1 MSKKLLLADDSITIQ
16 KVIQITFAH
25 EDYELT
31 ITDNGDAALAKAQE
45 IKPDLIMSDVYMPGK
60 NGYELTTAIKQDPA
74 LQHVPVLLLAG
85 SFEPFD
91 EDKAHSCKADA
102 WIEKPFESQ
111 NLIDKVAELLSSAP
125 EPAVAPAAVV
135 ESAPVAEPEPVAA
148 PVPAVESEPAAVE
161 AFAIEEEPLAAFV
174 EGAPA
179 EPVVSAASEDP
190 FGDISF
196 EEETPAV
203 EPEPA
208 VADDWSVVA
217 AETEPAPV
225 AVEAFVADEPVAAVE
240 DDFAFAEEEPMPVT
254 EFDEVEE
261 LPAADFGEVEELSTV
276 SADLDAFDMD
286 EGEILPLGDDDIL
299 GEEDLEPA
307 MPEQTLAAWSRDD
320 AAEDV
325 FAEPV
330 AEVAAIEDEDVF
342 AEPVAEVAAVEDED
356 VFAEP
361 VAEVAAVEDEDVF
374 AEPVAEVAAIEDED
388 VFAAAEPIAE
398 SPEVSTPPVAE
409 EVDAFFDEP
418 VAAAAQVFEMPLVEP
433 TPVEEAIEVVIE
445 EAAPVD
451 AAVSAV
457 DVETKASAMGEDEI
471 EQIIEKV
478 VTKVVEKLA
487 GSILERVAWEVVPD
501 LAENLIREEI
511 RKIKD
516 TAA

>member
-31 ITDNGDAALAKAQE
+31 ITNNGDAALAKAQE
-45 IKPDLIMSDVYMPGK
+45 LKPDLIMSDVYMPGK

-91 EDKAHSCKADA
+91 EDKARSCKADA

-111 NLIDKVAELLSSAP
+111 NLIDKVAELLS
-125 EPAVAPAAVV
+125 
-135 ESAPVAEPEPVAA
+135 AA
-148 PVPAVESEPAAVE
+148 PEPAAVE
-161 AFAIEEEPLAAFV
+161 AFAIEEEPLAAFDEV
-174 EGAPA
+174 APA
-179 EPVVSAASEDP
+179 EPVVSVASEDP

-196 EEETPAV
+196 EEETSAV

-208 VADDWSVVA
+208 VADDWSDVA
-217 AETEPAPV
+217 TETEPAPV

-261 LPAADFGEVEELSTV
+261 LPAADFGEVEELPTV
-276 SADLDAFDMD
+276 SADFDAFDMD
-286 EGEILPLGDDDIL
+286 EGEIMSLGDDDIL
-299 GEEDLEPA
+299 DEEDLEPA

-330 AEVAAIEDEDVF
+330 AEVAAIE
-342 AEPVAEVAAVEDED
+342 
-356 VFAEP
+356 
-361 VAEVAAVEDEDVF
+361 
-374 AEPVAEVAAIEDED
+374 ED
-388 VFAAAEPIAE
+388 VFAAEEPIAE
-398 SPEVSTPPVAE
+398 ASDVSATPAME
-409 EVDAFFDEP
+409 EVDVFVDEP
-418 VAAAAQVFEMPLVEP
+418 VAAAAPVFEASVVEP
-433 TPVEEAIEVVIE
+433 APVEEAPEAVIE
-445 EAAPVD
+445 EAAPV
-451 AAVSAV
+451 AVAVSAV
-457 DVETKASAMGEDEI
+457 DVDVEAKASAMGEDEI
-471 EQIIEKV
+471 ELVIEKV

>member
-31 ITDNGDAALAKAQE
+31 ITDNGDAALAKTQE
-45 IKPDLIMSDVYMPGK
+45 LKPDLIMSDVYMPGK

-74 LQHVPVLLLAG
+74 LQHIPVLLLAG

-91 EDKAHSCKADA
+91 EDKARSCKADA

-111 NLIDKVAELLSSAP
+111 NLIDKVAELLSA
-125 EPAVAPAAVV
+125 AAVV
-135 ESAPVAEPEPVAA
+135 ESAPVAEPEPFVAPA
-148 PVPAVESEPAAVE
+148 PAVEPEPAAVE
-161 AFAIEEEPLAAFV
+161 AFAIEEEPLAAFDEV
-174 EGAPA
+174 ATA
-179 EPVVSAASEDP
+179 EPVESAASEDP

-203 EPEPA
+203 ESEPA
-208 VADDWSVVA
+208 VADAWSEVATETESAPVA
-217 AETEPAPV
+217 AEAFV
-225 AVEAFVADEPVAAVE
+225 AEAFVADEPVADEPVAAVE
-240 DDFAFAEEEPMPVT
+240 DDFAFAEEEPLPVT
-254 EFDEVEE
+254 EFEEVEE
-261 LPAADFGEVEELSTV
+261 LPVADFGEVEELPTV
-276 SADLDAFDMD
+276 SADLDVFDMD
-286 EGEILPLGDDDIL
+286 EDEIMPLGDDDIL
-299 GEEDLEPA
+299 DEEDLEPA

-320 AAEDV
+320 VAEDV

-330 AEVAAIEDEDVF
+330 ADFAAIEDDDVF
-342 AEPVAEVAAVEDED
+342 
-356 VFAEP
+356 
-361 VAEVAAVEDEDVF
+361 
-374 AEPVAEVAAIEDED
+374 I
-388 VFAAAEPIAE
+388 AAEPIAV
-398 SPEVSTPPVAE
+398 SPEVSVTPAAE
-409 EVDAFFDEP
+409 DVDVFVDEP
-418 VAAAAQVFEMPLVEP
+418 VVAASPVFEAPVVESA
-433 TPVEEAIEVVIE
+433 PVEEAPEVVIE
-445 EAAPVD
+445 DAAPVA

-457 DVETKASAMGEDEI
+457 DVEAKASAMGEDEI

>member
-45 IKPDLIMSDVYMPGK
+45 LKPDLIMSDVYMPGK

-74 LQHVPVLLLAG
+74 LQHIPVLLLAG

-91 EDKAHSCKADA
+91 EDKARSCKADA

-111 NLIDKVAELLSSAP
+111 NLIDKVAELLSA
-125 EPAVAPAAVV
+125 AAVV
-135 ESAPVAEPEPVAA
+135 ESAPVAEPEPFVA
-148 PVPAVESEPAAVE
+148 PVPAVESEPAAFE
-161 AFAIEEEPLAAFV
+161 AFAIEEEPLAAFDEV
-174 EGAPA
+174 ASA
-179 EPVVSAASEDP
+179 EPVESAASEDP

-203 EPEPA
+203 ESEPA
-208 VADDWSVVA
+208 AADDWSEVATETESAPVA
-217 AETEPAPV
+217 AE
-225 AVEAFVADEPVAAVE
+225 AFIADEPVAAVE
-240 DDFAFAEEEPMPVT
+240 DDFAFAEEEPLPVT
-254 EFDEVEE
+254 EFEEVEE
-261 LPAADFGEVEELSTV
+261 LPVADFGEVEELPTV
-276 SADLDAFDMD
+276 SADLDVFDMD
-286 EGEILPLGDDDIL
+286 EDEIMPLGDDDIL

-307 MPEQTLAAWSRDD
+307 MPEQTLAAWSRD
-320 AAEDV
+320 
-325 FAEPV
+325 
-330 AEVAAIEDEDVF
+330 EVA
-342 AEPVAEVAAVEDED
+342 
-356 VFAEP
+356 
-361 VAEVAAVEDEDVF
+361 EDVF

-388 VFAAAEPIAE
+388 VFAAAEPIAV
-398 SPEVSTPPVAE
+398 SPEVSATPAAE
-409 EVDAFFDEP
+409 EVDVFVDEP
-418 VAAAAQVFEMPLVEP
+418 VVAAAPVFEAPVVESA
-433 TPVEEAIEVVIE
+433 PVEEAPEAVIE
-445 EAAPVD
+445 EAAPVA

-457 DVETKASAMGEDEI
+457 DVEAKASAMGEDEI

>member
-45 IKPDLIMSDVYMPGK
+45 LKPDLIMSDVYMPGK

-74 LQHVPVLLLAG
+74 LQHIPVLLLAG

-91 EDKAHSCKADA
+91 EDKARSCKADA

-111 NLIDKVAELLSSAP
+111 SLIDKVAELLSA
-125 EPAVAPAAVV
+125 AAVV
-135 ESAPVAEPEPVAA
+135 ESAPVAEPEPFIA
-148 PVPAVESEPAAVE
+148 PVPAFESEPAAVE
-161 AFAIEEEPLAAFV
+161 AFAIEEEPLAAFDEV
-174 EGAPA
+174 ASA
-179 EPVVSAASEDP
+179 EPVGSAASEDP

-196 EEETPAV
+196 EEEAPAV
-203 EPEPA
+203 DSEPA
-208 VADDWSVVA
+208 VADDWSEFSTETESVPVA
-217 AETEPAPV
+217 AEV
-225 AVEAFVADEPVAAVE
+225 FVADEPVAAVE
-240 DDFAFAEEEPMPVT
+240 DDFAFAEEEPLPVT
-254 EFDEVEE
+254 EFEEIEE
-261 LPAADFGEVEELSTV
+261 LPVADFGEVEELPTV
-276 SADLDAFDMD
+276 SADLDVFDMD
-286 EGEILPLGDDDIL
+286 EDEIMPLGDDDIL

-307 MPEQTLAAWSRDD
+307 MPEQTLAAWSRDEV
-320 AAEDV
+320 AEDV

-330 AEVAAIEDEDVF
+330 AEVTAIEDEDVF
-342 AEPVAEVAAVEDED
+342 AE
-356 VFAEP
+356 
-361 VAEVAAVEDEDVF
+361 
-374 AEPVAEVAAIEDED
+374 
-388 VFAAAEPIAE
+388 AEPIAV
-398 SPEVSTPPVAE
+398 SPEVSATPAAQ
-409 EVDAFFDEP
+409 EVDVFVDEP
-418 VAAAAQVFEMPLVEP
+418 VVAAAPVFEAPVVESA
-433 TPVEEAIEVVIE
+433 PVEEAPEVVIE
-445 EAAPVD
+445 EAAPV

-457 DVETKASAMGEDEI
+457 DIEAKASAMGEDEI

>member
-45 IKPDLIMSDVYMPGK
+45 LKPDLIMSDVYMPGK

-74 LQHVPVLLLAG
+74 LQHIPVLLLAG

-91 EDKAHSCKADA
+91 EDKARSCKADA

-111 NLIDKVAELLSSAP
+111 NLIDKVAELLSAAP
-125 EPAVAPAAVV
+125 ESAAAPAPVAEPVPVPEPEPVVAPAAVV
-135 ESAPVAEPEPVAA
+135 QPEPVAA
-148 PVPAVESEPAAVE
+148 ED
-161 AFAIEEEPLAAFV
+161 FAIEEEPLAAFDEV
-174 EGAPA
+174 APA
-179 EPVVSAASEDP
+179 EPQVSAATEDP

-208 VADDWSVVA
+208 ATDDWSDVA
-217 AETEPAPV
+217 TETEPTPA
-225 AVEAFVADEPVAAVE
+225 AAEAFVADEPVAAVE
-240 DDFAFAEEEPMPVT
+240 DDFDFVEEEPMPVT

-261 LPAADFGEVEELSTV
+261 LPAADFGEVEELPTV
-276 SADLDAFDMD
+276 SSDLDAFDLD
-286 EGEILPLGDDDIL
+286 EGEIMPLGDDDIL

-330 AEVAAIEDEDVF
+330 TEVAAIEDEDVF
-342 AEPVAEVAAVEDED
+342 AVE
-356 VFAEP
+356 
-361 VAEVAAVEDEDVF
+361 
-374 AEPVAEVAAIEDED
+374 
-388 VFAAAEPIAE
+388 EPIAE
-398 SPEVSTPPVAE
+398 APEVSGTPVVE
-409 EVDAFFDEP
+409 EVDAFVDEP
-418 VAAAAQVFEMPLVEP
+418 VAAPVFEEPVVEP
-433 TPVEEAIEVVIE
+433 APVEETPETVVE
-445 EAAPVD
+445 EAAPVA
-451 AAVSAV
+451 AAVSAG
-457 DVETKASAMGEDEI
+457 DVEAKASAMGEDEI

-516 TAA
+516 NAA

>member
-91 EDKAHSCKADA
+91 EDKARSCKADA

-111 NLIDKVAELLSSAP
+111 NLIDKVAELLNAAP
-125 EPAVAPAAVV
+125 ESAAAPAPVVEPALVAEPELVVAPAPAV
-135 ESAPVAEPEPVAA
+135 EPEPVAF
-148 PVPAVESEPAAVE
+148 ED
-161 AFAIEEEPLAAFV
+161 FAIEEEPLSAFDEV
-174 EGAPA
+174 APA

-196 EEETPAV
+196 EEEMPAV
-203 EPEPA
+203 EPESFA
-208 VADDWSVVA
+208 ATDDWSDVA
-217 AETEPAPV
+217 TETEPAPV
-225 AVEAFVADEPVAAVE
+225 VAEAFVADEPVAAVE
-240 DDFAFAEEEPMPVT
+240 DDFDFVEEEPLSVT

-261 LPAADFGEVEELSTV
+261 LPAVDFGEVEELPTA

-286 EGEILPLGDDDIL
+286 EGEIIPLDDDDIL
-299 GEEDLEPA
+299 GEEDLEPV

-330 AEVAAIEDEDVF
+330 AEVAAIE
-342 AEPVAEVAAVEDED
+342 
-356 VFAEP
+356 
-361 VAEVAAVEDEDVF
+361 
-374 AEPVAEVAAIEDED
+374 ED
-388 VFAAAEPIAE
+388 VFAAEEPIAE
-398 SPEVSTPPVAE
+398 APYVSATSAME
-409 EVDAFFDEP
+409 EVDVFVDEP
-418 VAAAAQVFEMPLVEP
+418 VTAAAPVFEASVVEP
-433 TPVEEAIEVVIE
+433 APVEETPETVIE
-445 EAAPVD
+445 EAASVS

-457 DVETKASAMGEDEI
+457 DVEAKAFAMGEDEI

>member
-45 IKPDLIMSDVYMPGK
+45 LKPDLIMSDVYMPGK

-74 LQHVPVLLLAG
+74 LQHIPVLLLAG

-91 EDKAHSCKADA
+91 EEKARSCKADA

-111 NLIDKVAELLSSAP
+111 SLIDKVAELLSAAQ
-125 EPAVAPAAVV
+125 EPAAAPAPVV
-135 ESAPVAEPEPVAA
+135 EAAPVAEPELVVAPA
-148 PVPAVESEPAAVE
+148 PAVEPEPVAFE
-161 AFAIEEEPLAAFV
+161 DFAIEEDPLAAFDEV
-174 EGAPA
+174 APA

-196 EEETPAV
+196 DEEVPAV

-208 VADDWSVVA
+208 VADGWSDA
-217 AETEPAPV
+217 ATETEPAPV
-225 AVEAFVADEPVAAVE
+225 AVEAFVADDPVAAVE
-240 DDFAFAEEEPMPVT
+240 DDFSFAEEEPLSVT
-254 EFDEVEE
+254 EFDEVEA
-261 LPAADFGEVEELSTV
+261 LPTADFGEVEELPTV
-276 SADLDAFDMD
+276 TADLDAFDMD
-286 EGEILPLGDDDIL
+286 EGEIMSLGDDDIL

-307 MPEQTLAAWSRDD
+307 MPEQTLAAWSREDT
-320 AAEDV
+320 AEDV

-330 AEVAAIEDEDVF
+330 SEVTAIEEDVF
-342 AEPVAEVAAVEDED
+342 AVEEL
-356 VFAEP
+356 
-361 VAEVAAVEDEDVF
+361 
-374 AEPVAEVAAIEDED
+374 
-388 VFAAAEPIAE
+388 IAE
-398 SPEVSTPPVAE
+398 TPDVSATPAVE
-409 EVDAFFDEP
+409 EVDVFVDEP
-418 VAAAAQVFEMPLVEP
+418 VAVAAPVFEAPVVEP
-433 TPVEEAIEVVIE
+433 APVEEAAGPYIE
-445 EAAPVD
+445 EAAPV
-451 AAVSAV
+451 AAAFSAV
-457 DVETKASAMGEDEI
+457 DVEEKASAMGEDEV

-478 VTKVVEKLA
+478 VTRVVEKLA

-516 TAA
+516 AAA

>member
-45 IKPDLIMSDVYMPGK
+45 LKPDLIMSDVYMPGK

-74 LQHVPVLLLAG
+74 LQHIPVLLLAG

-91 EDKAHSCKADA
+91 EDKARSCKADA

-111 NLIDKVAELLSSAP
+111 SLIDKVAELLSA
-125 EPAVAPAAVV
+125 AAVV
-135 ESAPVAEPEPVAA
+135 ESAPVAEPEPFIA
-148 PVPAVESEPAAVE
+148 PVPAFESEPAAVE
-161 AFAIEEEPLAAFV
+161 AFAIEEEPLAAFDEV
-174 EGAPA
+174 ASA
-179 EPVVSAASEDP
+179 EPVGSAASEDP

-196 EEETPAV
+196 EEEAPAV
-203 EPEPA
+203 DSEPA
-208 VADDWSVVA
+208 VADDWSEVSTETESVPVA
-217 AETEPAPV
+217 AEVFVADEP
-225 AVEAFVADEPVAAVE
+225 VADEPVAAVE
-240 DDFAFAEEEPMPVT
+240 DDFAFAEEEPLPVT
-254 EFDEVEE
+254 EFEEIEE
-261 LPAADFGEVEELSTV
+261 LPVADFGEVEELPTV
-276 SADLDAFDMD
+276 SADLDVFDMD
-286 EGEILPLGDDDIL
+286 EDEIMPLGDDDIL

-307 MPEQTLAAWSRDD
+307 MPEQTLAAWSRD
-320 AAEDV
+320 
-325 FAEPV
+325 
-330 AEVAAIEDEDVF
+330 EVA
-342 AEPVAEVAAVEDED
+342 
-356 VFAEP
+356 
-361 VAEVAAVEDEDVF
+361 EDVF

-388 VFAAAEPIAE
+388 VFAAAEPIAV
-398 SPEVSTPPVAE
+398 SPEVSATPAAE
-409 EVDAFFDEP
+409 EVDVFVDEP
-418 VAAAAQVFEMPLVEP
+418 VVAASQVFEAPVVESA
-433 TPVEEAIEVVIE
+433 PVEEAPEVVIE
-445 EAAPVD
+445 EAVPVA

-457 DVETKASAMGEDEI
+457 DVEAKASAMGEDEI

>member
-25 EDYELT
+25 EDYELI

-45 IKPDLIMSDVYMPGK
+45 LKPDLIMSDVYMPGK

-91 EDKAHSCKADA
+91 EDKARRCKADA

-111 NLIDKVAELLSSAP
+111 TLIDKVAELLSAALESATAPAPVVESVPVTEP
-125 EPAVAPAAVV
+125 EPVVAPAPAV
-135 ESAPVAEPEPVAA
+135 ESAP
-148 PVPAVESEPAAVE
+148 AVVE
-161 AFAIEEEPLAAFV
+161 DFAIEEESLAAFDEV
-174 EGAPA
+174 APA

-196 EEETPAV
+196 EKEAPAV
-203 EPEPA
+203 ELETA
-208 VADDWSVVA
+208 VADDWSDVA
-217 AETEPAPV
+217 TETGPAPV
-225 AVEAFVADEPVAAVE
+225 SVEAFVPDEPVAVVE
-240 DDFAFAEEEPMPVT
+240 DDFVFAEEEPMPVT
-254 EFDEVEE
+254 EFDKVEA
-261 LPAADFGEVEELSTV
+261 LPTADFGEVEEMPTV

-286 EGEILPLGDDDIL
+286 EGEIIPLGDDDIL

-320 AAEDV
+320 AAEDA

-330 AEVAAIEDEDVF
+330 AEIAAFV
-342 AEPVAEVAAVEDED
+342 
-356 VFAEP
+356 
-361 VAEVAAVEDEDVF
+361 
-374 AEPVAEVAAIEDED
+374 DED

-398 SPEVSTPPVAE
+398 APYVSATPAME
-409 EVDAFFDEP
+409 EVEVFVDEP
-418 VAAAAQVFEMPLVEP
+418 VTAAAPVFEAPVVEP
-433 TPVEEAIEVVIE
+433 APVEEAPETVIE
-445 EAAPVD
+445 EAAPV
-451 AAVSAV
+451 AAVVSAV
-457 DVETKASAMGEDEI
+457 DVEAKASAMGEDEI

-516 TAA
+516 AAA

>member
-45 IKPDLIMSDVYMPGK
+45 LKPDLIMSDVYMPGK

-74 LQHVPVLLLAG
+74 LQHIPVLLLAG

-91 EDKAHSCKADA
+91 EDKARSCKADA

-111 NLIDKVAELLSSAP
+111 NLIDKVAELLSA
-125 EPAVAPAAVV
+125 AAVV
-135 ESAPVAEPEPVAA
+135 ESAPVAEPEPFVA
-148 PVPAVESEPAAVE
+148 PVPAVESEPAAFE
-161 AFAIEEEPLAAFV
+161 AFAIEEEPLAAFDEV
-174 EGAPA
+174 ASA
-179 EPVVSAASEDP
+179 EPVESAASEDP

-203 EPEPA
+203 ESEPA
-208 VADDWSVVA
+208 AADDWSEVATETESAPVA
-217 AETEPAPV
+217 AE
-225 AVEAFVADEPVAAVE
+225 AFIADEPVAAVE
-240 DDFAFAEEEPMPVT
+240 DDFAFAEEEPLPVT
-254 EFDEVEE
+254 EFEEVEE
-261 LPAADFGEVEELSTV
+261 LPVADFGEVEELPTV
-276 SADLDAFDMD
+276 SADLDVFDMD
-286 EGEILPLGDDDIL
+286 EDEIMPLGDDDIL

-307 MPEQTLAAWSRDD
+307 MPEQTLAAWSRD
-320 AAEDV
+320 
-325 FAEPV
+325 
-330 AEVAAIEDEDVF
+330 EVA
-342 AEPVAEVAAVEDED
+342 
-356 VFAEP
+356 
-361 VAEVAAVEDEDVF
+361 EDVF

-388 VFAAAEPIAE
+388 VFAAAEPIAV
-398 SPEVSTPPVAE
+398 SPEVSATPAAE
-409 EVDAFFDEP
+409 EVDVFVDEP
-418 VAAAAQVFEMPLVEP
+418 VVAAAPVFEAPVVESA
-433 TPVEEAIEVVIE
+433 PVEQAPEVVIE
-445 EAAPVD
+445 EAAPVA

-457 DVETKASAMGEDEI
+457 DVEAKASAMGEDEI